1 MLAGS
6 TSSPEDD
13 KEIRKRE
20 KDFFAQLSATPKHV
34 DGLRYL
40 ISKHN
45 GEVLDNGVTG
55 ETGDHVDRVG
65 MAGSDADG
73 SEEDQRETSDDDD
86 EWRERKRSRKE

>member
-6 TSSPEDD
+6 TASPEDD
-13 KEIRKRE
+13 DEIRKRE
-20 KDFFAQLSATPKHV
+20 KEFFAQLSATPKHV

-45 GEVLDNGVTG
+45 GEVLDNGVTR
-55 ETGDHVDRVG
+55 ETGDHVDLVG
-65 MAGSDADG
+65 ITGSDADA
-73 SEEDQRETSDDDD
+73 SEDQRETSDDDD